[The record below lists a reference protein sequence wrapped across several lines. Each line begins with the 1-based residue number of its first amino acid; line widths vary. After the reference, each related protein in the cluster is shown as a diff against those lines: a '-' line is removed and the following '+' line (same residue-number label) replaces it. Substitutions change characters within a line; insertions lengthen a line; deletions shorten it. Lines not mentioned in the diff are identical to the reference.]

1 MEDAQ
6 FFISMNLAI
15 KNAAASKIDVKAEL
29 KKELAA
35 ALDDLQLDYSTEYTR
50 WFQEEV
56 GQNYA
61 EARALLQ

>member
-1 MEDAQ
+1 
-6 FFISMNLAI
+6 MNLAI